1 MTVTRRAFLSMLT
14 AGAACLATTGR
25 SQVIASLIEDFEAT
39 DYIAYVHTDAYEDLV
54 HLPEGEIGGFLGF
67 RIVYLDRDELGRRYP
82 PRDVLFRDFPR
93 PRRRRDP
100 RGAQWKWERL
110 PHHQRWA

>member
-14 AGAACLATTGR
+14 AGAACLATAGR
-25 SQVIASLIEDFEAT
+25 SQALALVADETAD